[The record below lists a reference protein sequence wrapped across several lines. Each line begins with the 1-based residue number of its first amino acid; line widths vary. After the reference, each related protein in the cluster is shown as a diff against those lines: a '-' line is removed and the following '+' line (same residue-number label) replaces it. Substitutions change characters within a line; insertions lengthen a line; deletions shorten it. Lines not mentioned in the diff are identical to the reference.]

1 MSRGASED
9 SKAEVFNREA
19 IVDQL
24 GEGIDADAEVA
35 VHEFGVDD
43 VVAHSGFY
51 AFGDHGLIGDEE
63 EGAGR
68 DFVVETGDE
77 DRGGFHVDAH
87 AADAGEIFFEG
98 LVVFPNAA
106 VGGVDGAGP
115 VIEVVVANG
124 GGDRF
129 LQGEGGQGGD
139 FSRKVIGGRAF
150 AADGGDG
157 ENEVA
162 EFVFAF

>member
-1 MSRGASED
+1 M
-9 SKAEVFNREA
+9 A
-19 IVDQL
+19 I
-24 GEGIDADAEVA
+24 
-35 VHEFGVDD
+35 HEFCVDD
-43 VVAHSGFY
+43 VVAYRGFH

-77 DRGGFHVDAH
+77 DRGGFHVDPH
-87 AADAGEIFFEG
+87 AADAGEIFFESF
-98 LVVFPNAA
+98 VVFPNPA
-106 VGGVDGAGP
+106 VGGVDSAGP
-115 VIEVVVANG
+115 VVEVVVANG

-129 LQGEGGQGGD
+129 LEGEGGQGGD
-139 FSRKVIGGRAF
+139 FGRKVIGGGAF

-157 ENEVA
+157 QDEVA